1 MTPHFTTLA
10 RPAVL
15 AFGLFLFGLL
25 GGVGLLALL
34 REFQA
39 RRIQSGPA
47 QDRVFRC
54 ASCNAVYTDDPAVER
69 SRCPQ
74 CGVTNEPF
82 NF

>member
-1 MTPHFTTLA
+1 MSPEA
-10 RPAVL
+10 WISI
-15 AFGLFLFGLL
+15 FLFGLL

-54 ASCNAVYTDDPAVER
+54 ASCSAVYTDDPAVER

-82 NF
+82 DF

>member
-1 MTPHFTTLA
+1 MPPETWIS
-10 RPAVL
+10 
-15 AFGLFLFGLL
+15 LFLFGLL

-34 REFQA
+34 HEFQA

-47 QDRVFRC
+47 QDQVFRC
-54 ASCNAVYTDDPAVER
+54 ASCIAVYTDDPAVER